1 MLRIAFVIGGYPPE
15 EYQRRADVARSYS
28 TSEIEVGI
36 VDTQASPYFYGMTP
50 TEIQLVAPAYIES
63 FRQAEKQGYGAVVP
77 LGMLDLGVDGG
88 KSAVDIPVVGPM
100 EAALHIAC
108 LLGDR
113 FGLIIYHE
121 KLLAFNRAI
130 VRRYGM
136 EERIV
141 GFGVSGF
148 DLPDLAAH
156 RDEVVQNF
164 VSEAKKLVAN
174 GAEVII
180 PMGISQCPVHIKPD
194 WLQAQLGV
202 PVVEGIGAPIRMA
215 AMLAGLGL
223 KQSRLRWPKSQSAGN
238 IAKS

>member
-15 EYQRRADVARSYS
+15 EYKRRADVARSYS

-36 VDTQASPYFYGMTP
+36 IDTKASPYFYGMTP

-63 FRQAEKQGYGAVVP
+63 FRQAEKDGYDAVVP

-100 EAALHIAC
+100 EACLHIAS

-156 RDEVVQNF
+156 REEVVQNF
-164 VSEAKKLVAN
+164 VSEAKKLVTN

-215 AMLAGLGL
+215 GMLAGLGL
-223 KQSRLRWPKSQSAGN
+223 KQSRVRWPKSVRREA
-238 IAKS
+238 

>member
-15 EYQRRADVARSYS
+15 EYQRRADVACSYS

-36 VDTQASPYFYGMTP
+36 VDTKASPYFYGMTP

-63 FRQAEKQGYGAVVP
+63 FRQAEKQGYDAVVP

-202 PVVEGIGAPIRMA
+202 PVVEGLGAPIRVA

-223 KQSRLRWPKSQSAGN
+223 KQSRVRWPKSRSV
-238 IAKS
+238 

>member
-1 MLRIAFVIGGYPPE
+1 MIRVAFVIGGYPPE
-15 EYQRRADVARSYS
+15 EYKRRADVARSYS

-36 VDTQASPYFYGMTP
+36 IDTKASPYFYGITP
-50 TEIQLVAPAYIES
+50 TEIQLVTPAYIES
-63 FRQAEKQGYGAVVP
+63 YKQAEKEGYDAVVP

-100 EAALHIAC
+100 ESSLHIAS
-108 LLGDR
+108 LLGER

-136 EERIV
+136 EDKIV

-148 DLPDLAAH
+148 DLPDITANREKVVENFLA
-156 RDEVVQNF
+156 EG
-164 VSEAKKLVAN
+164 KKLVAQ

-180 PMGISQCPVHIKPD
+180 PMGITQCPVHIKPD
-194 WLQAQLGV
+194 FLQKQLGV
-202 PVVEGIGAPIRMA
+202 PVVEGIGAPIRVA
-215 AMLAGLGL
+215 GMLGGLGL
-223 KQSRLRWPKSQSAGN
+223 TQSRVRWPKSRN
-238 IAKS
+238 

>member
-28 TSEIEVGI
+28 TTEIEVGI
-36 VDTQASPYFYGMTP
+36 VDTKASPYFYGITP

-63 FRQAEKQGYGAVVP
+63 FRQAEKQGYHAVVP

-148 DLPDLAAH
+148 DLPDLTAH

-164 VSEAKKLVAN
+164 VNEAKKLVAN

-202 PVVEGIGAPIRMA
+202 PVVEGIGAPIRLA

-223 KQSRLRWPKSQSAGN
+223 KQSRLRWPKSRSAGN

>member
-1 MLRIAFVIGGYPPE
+1 MIRVAFVIGGYPPE
-15 EYQRRADVARSYS
+15 EYKRRADVARSYS

-36 VDTQASPYFYGMTP
+36 IDTKASPYFYGITP
-50 TEIQLVAPAYIES
+50 TEIQLVTPAYIES
-63 FRQAEKQGYGAVVP
+63 YKQAEKEGYDAVVP

-100 EAALHIAC
+100 ESSLHIAS
-108 LLGDR
+108 LLGER

-136 EERIV
+136 EDKIV

-148 DLPDLAAH
+148 DLPDITANREKVVENFLA
-156 RDEVVQNF
+156 E
-164 VSEAKKLVAN
+164 EKKLVAQ

-180 PMGISQCPVHIKPD
+180 PMGITQCPVHIKPD
-194 WLQAQLGV
+194 FLQKQLGV
-202 PVVEGIGAPIRMA
+202 PVVEGIGAPIRVA
-215 AMLAGLGL
+215 GMLAGLGL
-223 KQSRLRWPKSQSAGN
+223 TQSRVRWPKSRN
-238 IAKS
+238 

>member
-1 MLRIAFVIGGYPPE
+1 MIRIAFVIGGYPPE
-15 EYQRRADVARSYS
+15 EYKRRADIARSYS
-28 TSEIEVGI
+28 TAEIEVGI
-36 VDTQASPYFYGMTP
+36 IDTQASPYFYGITP
-50 TEIQLVAPAYIES
+50 AEIQLVAPAYIES
-63 FRQAEKQGYGAVVP
+63 FRQAEREGYHAVVP

-100 EAALHIAC
+100 EAALHIAS

-130 VRRYGM
+130 VRRCGM
-136 EERIV
+136 EDRIV

-148 DLPDLAAH
+148 DLPDLTAH
-156 RDEVVQNF
+156 REEVVRNF
-164 VSEAKKLVAN
+164 VNEARKLVAD

-194 WLQAQLGV
+194 WLQDQLGV
-202 PVVEGIGAPIRMA
+202 PVVEGIGAPIRLA
-215 AMLAGLGL
+215 ALLVGLGL
-223 KQSRLRWPKSQSAGN
+223 KQSRVRWPKSHTGG
-238 IAKS
+238 

>member
-15 EYQRRADVARSYS
+15 EYQRRANVARSYS
-28 TSEIEVGI
+28 TPDIEVGI
-36 VDTQASPYFYGMTP
+36 INTKAAPYSYGLTP

-63 FRQAEKQGYGAVVP
+63 FRQAEKEGYNAVVP

-88 KSAVDIPVVGPM
+88 KSAVDIPVVGPT
-100 EAALHIAC
+100 EAVLHIAS

-113 FGLIIYHE
+113 FGMIIYHE
-121 KLLAFNRAI
+121 KALAYNRAI

-141 GFGVSGF
+141 GFGFSGF
-148 DLPDLAAH
+148 DVPDLTIH

-164 VSEAKKLVAN
+164 VDEAKKLIAD

-180 PMGISQCPVHIKPD
+180 PMGISQCPVLIEPN

-202 PVVEGIGAPIRMA
+202 PVVEGIGAPIRLA
-215 AMLAGLGL
+215 AMLASLGL
-223 KQSRLRWPKSQSAGN
+223 KQSRVRWPKSQS
-238 IAKS
+238 K

>member
-1 MLRIAFVIGGYPPE
+1 MIRVAFVIGGYPPE
-15 EYQRRADVARSYS
+15 EYKRRADIACSYS

-36 VDTQASPYFYGMTP
+36 IDTNASPYFYGITP

-63 FRQAEKQGYGAVVP
+63 FRRAEKEGYHAVVP

-100 EAALHIAC
+100 EASLHIAS

-136 EERIV
+136 EDRIV

-148 DLPDLAAH
+148 DLPDLTAN
-156 RDEVVQNF
+156 REQVVQNF
-164 VSEAKKLVAN
+164 VEQAKRLVAR

-194 WLQAQLGV
+194 WLQTQLGV

-215 AMLAGLGL
+215 ALLAGLGL
-223 KQSRLRWPKSQSAGN
+223 TQSRVRWPKSRGAS
-238 IAKS
+238 K

>member
-1 MLRIAFVIGGYPPE
+1 MLRVAFVIGGYPPE
-15 EYQRRADVARSYS
+15 EYQRRADVARSYG
-28 TSEIEVGI
+28 TAEIEVGI
-36 VDTQASPYFYGMTP
+36 VDTKASPYFYGITP

-63 FRQAEKQGYGAVVP
+63 FRQAEQQGYDAVVP

-113 FGLIIYHE
+113 FGLIIYHQ

-148 DLPDLAAH
+148 DLPDLTAH

-164 VSEAKKLVAN
+164 VNEAKRLVAD

-194 WLQAQLGV
+194 WLQAQIGV
-202 PVVEGIGAPIRMA
+202 PVVEGIGAPIRLA

-223 KQSRLRWPKSQSAGN
+223 KPSRLRWPKSRSAGEF
-238 IAKS
+238 AKS

>member
-1 MLRIAFVIGGYPPE
+1 MIRVAFVIGGYPPD
-15 EYQRRADVARSYS
+15 EYKRRADVARSYS

-36 VDTQASPYFYGMTP
+36 IDTKASPYFYGITP
-50 TEIQLVAPAYIES
+50 TEIQLVTPAYIES
-63 FRQAEKQGYGAVVP
+63 YKQAEKEGYDAVVP

-100 EAALHIAC
+100 ESSLHIAS
-108 LLGDR
+108 LLGER

-136 EERIV
+136 EDKIV

-148 DLPDLAAH
+148 DLPDITANREKVVENFLA
-156 RDEVVQNF
+156 EG
-164 VSEAKKLVAN
+164 KKLVAQ

-180 PMGISQCPVHIKPD
+180 PMGITQCPVHFKPD
-194 WLQAQLGV
+194 FLQKQLGV
-202 PVVEGIGAPIRMA
+202 PVVEGIGAPIRVA
-215 AMLAGLGL
+215 GMLAGLGL
-223 KQSRLRWPKSQSAGN
+223 TQSRVRWPKSRN
-238 IAKS
+238 

>member
-1 MLRIAFVIGGYPPE
+1 MIRVAFVIGGYPPE
-15 EYQRRADVARSYS
+15 EYKRRADVARAYS
-28 TSEIEVGI
+28 TTEIEVGI
-36 VDTQASPYFYGMTP
+36 IDTKASPYFYGITP
-50 TEIQLVAPAYIES
+50 AEIQIVTPAYIES
-63 FRQAEKQGYGAVVP
+63 FKQAEREGYHAAVP

-100 EAALHIAC
+100 ESSLHIAS

-148 DLPDLAAH
+148 DLPDITANREKVVEKFLA
-156 RDEVVQNF
+156 EG
-164 VSEAKKLVAN
+164 KKLVAQRGGSHYSDGHHPVS
-174 GAEVII
+174 GAHQTRF
-180 PMGISQCPVHIKPD
+180 P
-194 WLQAQLGV
+194 A
-202 PVVEGIGAPIRMA
+202 GAARR
-215 AMLAGLGL
+215 
-223 KQSRLRWPKSQSAGN
+223 SRS
-238 IAKS
+238 

>member
-36 VDTQASPYFYGMTP
+36 VDTKASPYFYGMTP

-63 FRQAEKQGYGAVVP
+63 FRQAEKEGYDAVVP

-100 EAALHIAC
+100 EAVLHIAC

-148 DLPDLAAH
+148 DLPDLTAH

-164 VSEAKKLVAN
+164 VSEGKKLVAN
-174 GAEVII
+174 GAEVVI

-223 KQSRLRWPKSQSAGN
+223 KQSRLRWPKSRSR
-238 IAKS
+238 

>member
-1 MLRIAFVIGGYPPE
+1 MIRVAFVIGGYPPE
-15 EYQRRADVARSYS
+15 EYKRRADVACSYS
-28 TSEIEVGI
+28 TAEIEVGI
-36 VDTQASPYFYGMTP
+36 VDTKASPYLYGITP
-50 TEIQLVAPAYIES
+50 AEVQLVAPAFIES
-63 FRQAEKQGYGAVVP
+63 FKQAEREGYNAVVP
-77 LGMLDLGVDGG
+77 LGMLDLAVDGG

-100 EAALHIAC
+100 EASLHIAS

-113 FGLIIYHE
+113 FGLIVYHE
-121 KLLAFNRAI
+121 NLLAFSRAI

-148 DLPDLAAH
+148 DLPDIAAH
-156 RDEVVQNF
+156 RDKVIENF
-164 VSEAKKLVAN
+164 VAEAKRLVAQ

-180 PMGISQCPVHIKPD
+180 PMGITQCPVHIKAD
-194 WLQAQLGV
+194 WLQEQLGV

-223 KQSRLRWPKSQSAGN
+223 KQSRVRWPKSRS
-238 IAKS
+238 

>member
-1 MLRIAFVIGGYPPE
+1 MIRVAFVIGGYPPE
-15 EYQRRADVARSYS
+15 EYKRRADVARSYS

-36 VDTQASPYFYGMTP
+36 VDTKASPYFYGITP
-50 TEIQLVAPAYIES
+50 AEIQIVTPAYIES
-63 FRQAEKQGYGAVVP
+63 YRQAEKEGYDAAVP
-77 LGMLDLGVDGG
+77 LGMLDLGIDGG

-100 EAALHIAC
+100 ESSLHIAS

-136 EERIV
+136 EDRIV

-148 DLPDLAAH
+148 DLPDISANK
-156 RDEVVQNF
+156 EKVVQNF
-164 VSEAKKLVAN
+164 VDQAKKLIAQ

-180 PMGISQCPVHIKPD
+180 PMGITQCPVHIKPD
-194 WLQAQLGV
+194 WLQAELGV

-215 AMLAGLGL
+215 GMLASLGL
-223 KQSRLRWPKSQSAGN
+223 KQSRVRWPKSRN
-238 IAKS
+238 

>member
-1 MLRIAFVIGGYPPE
+1 MIRVAFVIGGYPPE
-15 EYQRRADVARSYS
+15 EYKRRADVARSYS

-36 VDTQASPYFYGMTP
+36 VDTKASPYFYGITP
-50 TEIQLVAPAYIES
+50 TEIQIVTPAYIES
-63 FRQAEKQGYGAVVP
+63 YRQAEKEGYDAAVP

-100 EAALHIAC
+100 EASLHIAS

-136 EERIV
+136 EDRIV

-148 DLPDLAAH
+148 DLPDISANK
-156 RDEVVQNF
+156 EKVVQNF
-164 VSEAKKLVAN
+164 VNEAKKLIAQ

-180 PMGISQCPVHIKPD
+180 PMGITQCPVHIKQD
-194 WLQAQLGV
+194 WLQKELGV

-215 AMLAGLGL
+215 GMLASLGL
-223 KQSRLRWPKSQSAGN
+223 KQSRVRWPKSRGA
-238 IAKS
+238 

>member
-1 MLRIAFVIGGYPPE
+1 MIRIAFVIGGYPPE
-15 EYQRRADVARSYS
+15 EYKRRADIARSYS
-28 TSEIEVGI
+28 TAEIEVGI
-36 VDTQASPYFYGMTP
+36 IDTKASPYFYGITP
-50 TEIQLVAPAYIES
+50 AEIQLVAPAYIES
-63 FRQAEKQGYGAVVP
+63 FRKAEREGYHAVVP

-100 EAALHIAC
+100 EAALHIAS

-136 EERIV
+136 EQRIV

-156 RDEVVQNF
+156 RDEVVRNF
-164 VSEAKKLVAN
+164 VDAAKKLVAD

-180 PMGISQCPVHIKPD
+180 PMGISQCPVHISPD
-194 WLQAQLGV
+194 WLQDQLGV
-202 PVVEGIGAPIRMA
+202 PVVEGIGAPIRLA
-215 AMLAGLGL
+215 GLLAGLGL
-223 KQSRLRWPKSQSAGN
+223 KQSRVRWPKSRAAG
-238 IAKS
+238 

>member
-1 MLRIAFVIGGYPPE
+1 MIRVAFVIGGYPPD
-15 EYQRRADVARSYS
+15 EYKRRADVARSYS

-36 VDTQASPYFYGMTP
+36 IDTKASPYFYGITP
-50 TEIQLVAPAYIES
+50 TEIQLVTPAYIES
-63 FRQAEKQGYGAVVP
+63 YKQAEKEGYDAVVP

-100 EAALHIAC
+100 ESSLHIAS
-108 LLGDR
+108 LLGER

-136 EERIV
+136 EDKIV

-148 DLPDLAAH
+148 DLPDITANREKVVENFLA
-156 RDEVVQNF
+156 E
-164 VSEAKKLVAN
+164 EKKLVAQ

-180 PMGISQCPVHIKPD
+180 PMGITQCPVHIKPD
-194 WLQAQLGV
+194 FLQKQLGV
-202 PVVEGIGAPIRMA
+202 PVVEGIGAPIRVA
-215 AMLAGLGL
+215 GMLAGLGL
-223 KQSRLRWPKSQSAGN
+223 TQSRVRWPKSRN
-238 IAKS
+238 

>member
-15 EYQRRADVARSYS
+15 EYKRRADVARSYA

-36 VDTQASPYFYGMTP
+36 IDTKASPYFYGMTP
-50 TEIQLVAPAYIES
+50 AEIQLVAPAYIES
-63 FRQAEKQGYGAVVP
+63 FRQAEKQGYDAVVP

-100 EAALHIAC
+100 EASLHIAC

-148 DLPDLAAH
+148 DLPDLTAH
-156 RDEVVQNF
+156 REEVMQNF
-164 VSEAKKLVAN
+164 VNEAKKLIAN

-202 PVVEGIGAPIRMA
+202 PVVEGIGAPIR
-215 AMLAGLGL
+215 LAGLLASLGL
-223 KQSRLRWPKSQSAGN
+223 KQSRVRWPKSRSSG
-238 IAKS
+238 